1 MKFKREI
8 LASNILSVYQKSIKS
23 LSKTF
28 AYTARVFIEIRVFL
42 YASNNLPQHKIE
54 SVLLLKLF
62 ITFLN
67 HHLIMSV
74 GLVLSLPTGKFHKF

>member
-8 LASNILSVYQKSIKS
+8 LASNILSVLQKSKI
-23 LSKTF
+23 F
-28 AYTARVFIEIRVFL
+28 AYTARVFIEIGVFL

-74 GLVLSLPTGKFHKF
+74 GLVLSLLTGKFHKF